1 MAKFAL
7 ECPKCGSL
15 NTASTFILAKK
26 VIKCVTCGEE
36 INVGQSR
43 MTSKT
48 CPECNK
54 VVVLDQAKLNS
65 DNAKHRRCPGCGA
78 LLGVASTT
86 AKYKLTHVVCPQC
99 TCSIEVDMTK
109 EQASCPVCDYIIDVQ
124 KALAKEGLVSPNGVS
139 VIKYEGDNETFIW
152 KHPIE
157 DFNLGSQLIVHE
169 SQEAIFFLNGEA
181 LDSFGPGRHILETE
195 NLPVLKKIYNL
206 PTGKPNPFHAEVY
219 FINKTV
225 QMGIKWG
232 TDSRVRF
239 IEPNTGIPLDIGA
252 SGELNLEV
260 LNGRKL
266 LLKLVGTTGSLTR
279 THILSNSDDKSIK
292 SALRDYFRPM
302 IMTTIKGNLATVI
315 KTEKIN
321 ILEIDERLEQLS
333 SSLRE
338 KVSVGFEE
346 YGLHVPQF
354 FVTNVS
360 LPEEDKN
367 FKRIRDL
374 LAASYLEIRERE
386 VRADI
391 AAAQR
396 KIELEEETTLTEKAR
411 FEAERQRIEA
421 QAAADRARYEGMAE
435 AEVMAAKGYNQKD
448 VLQADVQKAYAEGIG
463 NMGAN
468 GGTGGGMMSDILGMG
483 IGMAALGNVGS
494 QMSDVMKSF
503 APASDIN
510 SGTVGVN
517 SWKCSCGAVNSSGKF
532 CVECGKEKVEPW
544 DCILC
549 GAKGNTGKFC
559 AECGKKKLQPWTCDD
574 CGAKGN
580 TGKFCS
586 DCGKPKKNAVD
597 AWDCSCGAKDN
608 SGKFCSECGK
618 PKEETE

>member
-7 ECPKCGSL
+7 ECPKCGSY
-15 NTASTFILAKK
+15 NTASTSLFAKK
-26 VIKCVTCGEE
+26 VITCVTCGEE
-36 INVGQSR
+36 INVKQSQ
-43 MTSKT
+43 MIAKE
-48 CPECNK
+48 CPECGK
-54 VVVLDQAKLNS
+54 VVVVDQTKLASKNE
-65 DNAKHRRCPGCGA
+65 KHRRCPGCGT

-86 AKYKLTHVVCPQC
+86 SEYKLTNIVCPQC
-99 TCSIEVDMTK
+99 TCSIEVDKTK
-109 EQASCPVCDYIIDVQ
+109 EQATCPVCDHVIDVQ
-124 KALAKEGLVSPNGVS
+124 KALAKEKLVSPNGIS

-181 LDSFGPGRHILETE
+181 LDSFGPGRHTLETE
-195 NLPVLKKIYNL
+195 NLPVLKKVYDL

-260 LNGRKL
+260 SNGRKL
-266 LLKLVGTTGSLTR
+266 LLKLVGTTSSLVR
-279 THILSNSDDKSIK
+279 TQILSAQNDTGIK
-292 SALRDYFRPM
+292 NTLRDFFRPM
-302 IMTTIKGNLATVI
+302 IMTTVKGNIAAAI
-315 KTEKIN
+315 KAEKIN
-321 ILEIDERLEQLS
+321 ILEIDENLEALS

-338 KVSVGFEE
+338 KVSAGFEE
-346 YGLHVPQF
+346 YGLRVPQF
-354 FVTNVS
+354 YVTNVS
-360 LPEEDKN
+360 LPEDDKN

-396 KIELEEETTLTEKAR
+396 KIEMEEQTTLTEKAR

-421 QAAADRARYEGMAE
+421 QAAADKLRYEGMAE

-463 NMGAN
+463 NMGGN
-468 GGTGGGMMSDILGMG
+468 GGAGGGMMSDIMG
-483 IGMAALGNVGS
+483 IGVGMAALGNMTS
-494 QMSDVMKSF
+494 QMGDVMKGF
-503 APASDIN
+503 APNNDNN
-510 SGTVGVN
+510 SGAPVN
-517 SWKCSCGAVNSSGKF
+517 GWKCSCGAMNNGGKF
-532 CVECGKEKVEPW
+532 CAECGKEKAEPW
-544 DCILC
+544 DCEAC

-559 AECGKKKLQPWTCDD
+559 AECGKEKPQAWDCEA

-586 DCGKPKKNAVD
+586 ECGKPKGNGAD
-597 AWDCSCGAKDN
+597 TWDCPCGAKN
-608 SGKFCSECGK
+608 ITGKFCSECGK
-618 PKEETE
+618 PKEDAE